1 MKLSYEDKS
10 QILKRL
16 PNLKLPYE
24 NIHKKVLSEL
34 YYIIPKG
41 KKHLVWFTYIK
52 DKKVCIFI
60 EINPGSKKMIK
71 NLFVVPQTF
80 NKKIVLG
87 TVFYGTLIESKDKK
101 LFSIESIHFYKGKNI
116 VETCKVTTSVL
127 RNESRDG
134 QNPLFGKSDVLRCFP
149 CRRSTQSLHNPYLS
163 TLC

>member
-116 VETCKVTTSVL
+116 EEQTTGKLQYFKRKRASIAYM
-127 RNESRDG
+127 ESTVDF
-134 QNPLFGKSDVLRCFP
+134 QFLFLLLPSSPFHC
-149 CRRSTQSLHNPYLS
+149 
-163 TLC
+163 LCLVIL